1 MGCDT
6 RAPAATMGAMAFA
19 YTVIGDFDDAAVA
32 GEWVDWLT
40 HGHLQAVLDGG
51 ALSAEVVRLEPTQA
65 APLRLEV
72 RYRFAD
78 HAAFQRYERDAAPA
92 LRADGLARFPPS
104 RGVRLTRVLGEV
116 LAAVP

>member
-1 MGCDT
+1 M
-6 RAPAATMGAMAFA
+6 RRMAFA
-19 YTVIGDFDDAAVA
+19 YTVIGDFEDAAVA
-32 GEWVDWLT
+32 GEWIDWLRG
-40 HGHLQAVLDGG
+40 GHVQAVLDGG
-51 ALSAEVVRLEPTQA
+51 ATSAEVVRLEPTAA
-65 APLRLEV
+65 APLRVEV

-116 LAAVP
+116 VARLP